1 MELSQYQTVDRLG
14 RTSSKT
20 IDGPQK
26 LQKNSKTREAIY
38 ELMILYNKKL
48 REAKLCDFEDRALMA
63 LDFIKNN
70 TVNKYTHILIDESQ
84 DLSKIQLEFL
94 VSLYNYEKTYSSIVF
109 IADTAQS
116 IYEGAWLVKGRSF
129 TTIGFDMT
137 GKSNSLSK
145 LSYNNADCTSSI

>member
-1 MELSQYQTVDRLG
+1 MQLYGVVPVSDCRQTW

-84 DLSKIQLEFL
+84 IYLKFSWSFLFLFIIMKNIQQYCFH
-94 VSLYNYEKTYSSIVF
+94 S
-109 IADTAQS
+109 
-116 IYEGAWLVKGRSF
+116 
-129 TTIGFDMT
+129 
-137 GKSNSLSK
+137 
-145 LSYNNADCTSSI
+145 